1 MFAFVRTTSFFA
13 PSSFRLTPRLRLA
26 RIEVLFLELL
36 AILMVLALLFATPA
50 RAANTNFLTERNAAI
65 TFPISPPNRATGGA
79 GAIDNMI
86 IGATTPAPG
95 TFSQIIPGGG
105 VPTIASGACG
115 TTTNGT
121 IVAGSTNNSGRITV
135 GAAAA
140 TACAVSFST
149 TLSPVPKACTFAPMN
164 AAAVTAAA
172 FIGAPTGAGFT
183 LTTAGSF
190 ANTNWAY
197 QCF

>member
-1 MFAFVRTTSFFA
+1 MFAFLRETSFFA
-13 PSSFRLTPRLRLA
+13 PSSFRSAPRLRL
-26 RIEVLFLELL
+26 VLLDLL
-36 AILMVLALLFATPA
+36 WMIVLCAILLLIISSPA
-50 RAANTNFLTERNAAI
+50 RAGNTNFLTEKNAAI

-86 IGATTPAPG
+86 IGATTPAPA
-95 TFSQIIPGGG
+95 TFSLISPGGAS
-105 VPTIASGACG
+105 PTIASGACG

-140 TACAVSFST
+140 TACAVSFSA

-172 FIGAPTGAGFT
+172 FIGAPTGTGFT

>member
-1 MFAFVRTTSFFA
+1 MLAFLRSTTFFA
-13 PSSFRLTPRLRLA
+13 PSRFRTVVPVLHLTVRDLFWMFFICL
-26 RIEVLFLELL
+26 IVLLI
-36 AILMVLALLFATPA
+36 AALPA
-50 RAANTNFLTERNAAI
+50 RAGNTNFLTEKNAAI
-65 TFPISPPNRATGGA
+65 TFPISPPNRATGGP
-79 GAIDNMI
+79 GLIDNMT
-86 IGATTPAPG
+86 IGATTPAPA
-95 TFSQIIPGGG
+95 TFSQIIPGGA

-140 TACAVSFST
+140 TACAISFSA
-149 TLSPVPKACTFAPMN
+149 TLTPVPKACTFAPMN
-164 AAAVTAAA
+164 ALAVSAAA
-172 FIGAPTGAGFT
+172 FIGAPTGTGFT